1 MCTPTNDQYNFFFKK
16 KLSYEL
22 VKRNEYENTNL
33 GSISCIL
40 RQKTVWVYILH
51 FTAPPRLGRGKM
63 TEPVENKRG
72 KNKI

>member
-1 MCTPTNDQYNFFFKK
+1 MNHIALLNVAVDAVQ
-16 KLSYEL
+16 LSRSFSWL
-22 VKRNEYENTNL
+22 VFYQK
-33 GSISCIL
+33 
-40 RQKTVWVYILH
+40 KTVWVYILH